1 LEPANPIKLILTS
14 LHQSKKRRNGK
25 KAPLALEK
33 EAPTNREKE
42 PVVVVK
48 TYLVK
53 TGEDW
58 RDAVVVVWTLV
69 LTVAAEMDDV
79 GRRLWKNK
87 KDQGRLARAVVEVDG
102 GWLLAERKRLRDRK
116 SETPSH

>member
-1 LEPANPIKLILTS
+1 MDMVRNSYLCSEQLPPRLSRCSSILQSKLEPANPFKLILTS
-14 LHQSKKRRNGK
+14 LHQSKKWRNEK

-42 PVVVVK
+42 PVTVVK

-58 RDAVVVVWTLV
+58 RDAVVV
-69 LTVAAEMDDV
+69 
-79 GRRLWKNK
+79 G
-87 KDQGRLARAVVEVDG
+87 
-102 GWLLAERKRLRDRK
+102 
-116 SETPSH
+116 

>member
-1 LEPANPIKLILTS
+1 
-14 LHQSKKRRNGK
+14 
-25 KAPLALEK
+25 LALEK

-42 PVVVVK
+42 PVAVVK

-58 RDAVVVVWTLV
+58 RDVIVVVWTLV

-79 GRRLWKNK
+79 GRR
-87 KDQGRLARAVVEVDG
+87 
-102 GWLLAERKRLRDRK
+102 
-116 SETPSH
+116 

>member
-79 GRRLWKNK
+79 GR
-87 KDQGRLARAVVEVDG
+87 
-102 GWLLAERKRLRDRK
+102 
-116 SETPSH
+116 

>member
-42 PVVVVK
+42 PVAMVK

-53 TGEDW
+53 TGETPLLLCGLWFSRWLLKWTTLVVDYGKIKKIRGDW
-58 RDAVVVVWTLV
+58 RGLLWRWTVV
-69 LTVAAEMDDV
+69 DC
-79 GRRLWKNK
+79 
-87 KDQGRLARAVVEVDG
+87 
-102 GWLLAERKRLRDRK
+102 WLRERD
-116 SETPSH
+116 

>member
-14 LHQSKKRRNGK
+14 LHQSKKWRNEK

-42 PVVVVK
+42 PVAVVK

-53 TGEDW
+53 TGE
-58 RDAVVVVWTLV
+58 TPL
-69 LTVAAEMDDV
+69 LC
-79 GRRLWKNK
+79 GLWFS
-87 KDQGRLARAVVEVDG
+87 R
-102 GWLLAERKRLRDRK
+102 WLLKWTTSVVDYEKIKKIRGD
-116 SETPSH
+116 

>member
-1 LEPANPIKLILTS
+1 M
-14 LHQSKKRRNGK
+14 
-25 KAPLALEK
+25 ALEK
-33 EAPTNREKE
+33 EAPTKREKE
-42 PVVVVK
+42 PVAV
-48 TYLVK
+48 VK

-69 LTVAAEMDDV
+69 LTVAAERDDV

-102 GWLLAERKRLRDRK
+102 G
-116 SETPSH
+116 